1 VARVSASESGLF
13 LKQTPLLQ
21 STVRNITLNTAVSD
35 FFAVLQLPVACEIDP
50 AILERNY
57 RSLQSQWHP
66 DRFASG
72 SQTERLAAVQ
82 RTSLLN
88 DAYTTLK
95 SPLLRAA
102 HLLQLKGVDV
112 TSVSQSQLAPAFL
125 LKQMELRDELEELIG
140 RSELTGLEQLGKR
153 VQQDRQQ
160 LWLEFTALFDSGKL
174 EQAQRN
180 YYELQFTQRL
190 LEETRAAED
199 RLLGY

>member
-1 VARVSASESGLF
+1 MNIAVPDYFA
-13 LKQTPLLQ
+13 LLQ
-21 STVRNITLNTAVSD
+21 V
-35 FFAVLQLPVACEIDP
+35 PVACEIDQ
-50 AILERNY
+50 AVLEKNY
-57 RSLQSQWHP
+57 RSLQSRWHP

-72 SQTERLAAVQ
+72 SQTEKLAAVQ
-82 RTSLLN
+82 QTSLLN

-95 SPLLRAA
+95 SPLSRAA
-102 HLLQLKGVDV
+102 HLLLLKGVDV
-112 TSVSQSQLAPAFL
+112 TSVTQSQLAPAFL
-125 LKQMELRDELEELIG
+125 LKQMELRDELEGLIG
-140 RSELTGLEQLGKR
+140 CSELTGLEQLGKR

-160 LWLEFTALFDSGKL
+160 LWLEFTASFDSGKL